1 MKTNKKWMIL
11 VAFVSIFGLAMS
23 TGIRGILVPNFIE
36 SFGVTD
42 GQIGMLFTAT
52 TFFSVFAIYFG
63 SQWGERFGL
72 KKVILISQLL
82 NGVLFLAVSQI
93 QNYTFFVIGYSL
105 IQFCV
110 SLLIISLNTMA
121 TVIQV
126 RYPAILV
133 NLVHFFFGLGLTL
146 SQRTGGELVS
156 RGFDWVDL
164 FQMVGVLFFV
174 TAALTFFMKEP
185 NAMTGAAR
193 VRLNAL
199 PHKAYL
205 ALLALGVGFY
215 VASELQTA
223 NWIVYYLKT
232 IYNFAEDK
240 AGEISAVFFGLF
252 TIGRLLGGLIAE
264 KLGYVRS
271 VVVFTASASVLY
283 ISGMLLGEAGLYLI
297 AGSGFFYSLVFPMVT
312 IILARDFGQ
321 FRATAIALVSTAG
334 NLMTLITSLLI
345 GGVTDWAGIGTG
357 YWIIPISI
365 ALSAL
370 SFMLAFGRQRKFSSP
385 TGSDLQ

>member
-42 GQIGMLFTAT
+42 GQIGVLFTAT

-185 NAMTGAAR
+185 NTMTGAAR
-193 VRLNAL
+193 VRLSAL

-232 IYNFAEDK
+232 IYNFAENK

-271 VVVFTASASVLY
+271 VVIFTASASVLY

-345 GGVTDWAGIGTG
+345 GGVTDWVGIGTG
-357 YWIIPISI
+357 YWVIPISI

-370 SFMLAFGRQRKFSSP
+370 SFMLAFGRHRK
-385 TGSDLQ
+385 LN

>member
-1 MKTNKKWMIL
+1 LKTNKKWMIT
-11 VAFVSIFGLAMS
+11 VAFVSIFGLAIS
-23 TGIRGILVPNFIE
+23 TGIRGLLVPNFIE

-42 GQIGMLFTAT
+42 GQISMLFTAT

-72 KKVILISQLL
+72 KKIIFISQLL
-82 NGVLFLAVSQI
+82 NGILFLIVSQVKDF
-93 QNYTFFVIGYSL
+93 TLFVIGYSL

-146 SQRTGGELVS
+146 SQRAGGELVT

-164 FQMVGVLFFV
+164 FQMVGILFFV
-174 TAALTFFMKEP
+174 TASLTFFMNEP
-185 NAMTGAAR
+185 NAMVGAAR
-193 VRLNAL
+193 VKLSAL

-232 IYNFAEDK
+232 IYNFAEDQ

-252 TIGRLLGGLIAE
+252 TIGRLLGGVIAE

-271 VVVFTASASVLY
+271 VVVFTVSASVLY
-283 ISGMLLGEAGLYLI
+283 ISGMLLGESGLYLI

-334 NLMTLITSLLI
+334 NLMTLVTSLLI
-345 GGVTDWAGIGTG
+345 GGVTNWIGIGMS
-357 YWIIPISI
+357 YWVIPISI

-370 SFMLAFGRQRKFSSP
+370 SFMLAFGRQRKLDGP
-385 TGSDLQ
+385 KM

>member
-1 MKTNKKWMIL
+1 MKTNKKWMIAT
-11 VAFVSIFGLAMS
+11 AFASIFGLAIS
-23 TGIRGILVPNFIE
+23 TGIRGILVPNFID

-52 TFFSVFAIYFG
+52 TFFSVFAIYYG
-63 SQWGERFGL
+63 SQWGERVGL
-72 KKVILISQLL
+72 KKVILSAQVVSGL
-82 NGVLFLAVSQI
+82 LFLAVSQVSG
-93 QNYTFFVIGYSL
+93 YTLFVIGYSM
-105 IQFCV
+105 IQFCI

-133 NLVHFFFGLGLTL
+133 NLVHFFFGLGLTF
-146 SQRTGGELVS
+146 SQRAGGELVA

-164 FQMVGVLFFV
+164 FRMVGILYFL
-174 TAALTFFMKEP
+174 TAAMTFFMKEP
-185 NAMTGAAR
+185 NTILRAER
-193 VRLNAL
+193 VKLRTL
-199 PHKAYL
+199 PNKGYL
-205 ALLALGVGFY
+205 ALLAMGVGFY

-232 IYNFAEDK
+232 MYDFAEDR
-240 AGEISAVFFGLF
+240 AGGVSAIFFGLF
-252 TIGRLLGGLIAE
+252 TIGRLLGGVIAE

-271 VVVFTASASVLY
+271 VVVFTVSASVLY
-283 ISGMLLGEAGLYLI
+283 VSGMLLGELGLYLI
-297 AGSGFFYSLVFPMVT
+297 AGAGFFYSLVFPMVT

-345 GGVTDWAGIGTG
+345 GGMTDWIGIGTG
-357 YWIIPISI
+357 YWVIPVSI
-365 ALSAL
+365 VLSAA
-370 SFMLAFGRQRKFSSP
+370 SFMVAFGRQRTMGVRPAEKF
-385 TGSDLQ
+385 

>member
-11 VAFVSIFGLAMS
+11 VAFVSIFGLAIS
-23 TGIRGILVPNFIE
+23 TGIRGILVPNFID

-72 KKVILISQLL
+72 KKIILISQLL

-93 QNYTFFVIGYSL
+93 QSYTLFVIGYSL

-133 NLVHFFFGLGLTL
+133 NLVHFFFGLGLTF
-146 SQRTGGELVS
+146 SQRAGGELVS
-156 RGFDWVDL
+156 RGYDWVDL
-164 FQMVGVLFFV
+164 FQLVGVLFFV
-174 TAALTFFMKEP
+174 TSALTFFMREP
-185 NAMTGAAR
+185 NAVTGAAR
-193 VRLNAL
+193 VQLSAL

-232 IYNFAEDK
+232 IYSFAEDK

-252 TIGRLLGGLIAE
+252 TIGRLLGGVIAE

-271 VVVFTASASVLY
+271 VVVFTACASVLY
-283 ISGMLLGEAGLYLI
+283 IGGMLLGKAGLYLI

-345 GGVTDWAGIGTG
+345 GGVTDWVGIGTG
-357 YWIIPISI
+357 YWVIPISI

-370 SFMLAFGRQRKFSSP
+370 SFMVAFGRQSQQ

>member
-1 MKTNKKWMIL
+1 LKTNKKWMIL

-72 KKVILISQLL
+72 KKIILIAQLL

-93 QNYTFFVIGYSL
+93 QSYTLFVIGYSL

-146 SQRTGGELVS
+146 SQRVGGELVS

-164 FQMVGVLFFV
+164 FQMVGILFFV

-185 NAMTGAAR
+185 NAMTGAAK
-193 VRLNAL
+193 VRLSAL

-205 ALLALGVGFY
+205 ALIALGVGFY

-252 TIGRLLGGLIAE
+252 TIGRLLGGMIAE

-271 VVVFTASASVLY
+271 VVVFTACASVLY
-283 ISGMLLGEAGLYLI
+283 MCGMLLGEAGLYLI

-345 GGVTDWAGIGTG
+345 GGVTDWVGIGIG
-357 YWIIPISI
+357 YWVIPISI
-365 ALSAL
+365 TLSAL
-370 SFMLAFGRQRKFSSP
+370 SFMAAFGRQRK
-385 TGSDLQ
+385 LV